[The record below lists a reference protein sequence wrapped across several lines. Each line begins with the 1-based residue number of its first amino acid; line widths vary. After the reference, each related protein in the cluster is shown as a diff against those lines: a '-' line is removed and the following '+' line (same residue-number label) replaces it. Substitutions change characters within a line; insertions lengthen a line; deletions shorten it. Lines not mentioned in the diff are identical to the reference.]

1 MKINILTLL
10 FVLFTTFS
18 CGNNKIAENDIE
30 TLILTVQTSKAESK
44 PLNLILNLVT
54 KNIIIYNANELHSE
68 VPPPPDSISSRIKS
82 NNNFGSYETEIL
94 NLNPDEVDGI
104 VDILKNF
111 EKDDYD
117 SSIKTALD
125 GTAITTSIFY
135 SDNSMRKIILVND
148 SSNNQRK
155 LFKHIFQILDSKT
168 RQKNL
173 IQKYYQVTS

>member
-1 MKINILTLL
+1 M
-10 FVLFTTFS
+10 
-18 CGNNKIAENDIE
+18 
-30 TLILTVQTSKAESK
+30 
-44 PLNLILNLVT
+44 
-54 KNIIIYNANELHSE
+54 
-68 VPPPPDSISSRIKS
+68 
-82 NNNFGSYETEIL
+82 
-94 NLNPDEVDGI
+94 DGI

-173 IQKYYQVTS
+173 IQKYYQITS